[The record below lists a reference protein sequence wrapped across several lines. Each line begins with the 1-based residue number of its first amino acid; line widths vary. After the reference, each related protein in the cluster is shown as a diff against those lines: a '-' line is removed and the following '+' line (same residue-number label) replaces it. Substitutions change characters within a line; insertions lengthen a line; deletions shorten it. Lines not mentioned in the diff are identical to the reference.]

1 MLTNLDLDELNTTFE
16 GRTPEE
22 ILEWAVE
29 TFWPEIAMSSSF
41 QTQSLPLLH
50 MVSRVVPRLPIIFLD
65 TGFHFPETLAFRDRV
80 TRELGLNLR
89 IVRPSL
95 SPAELARR
103 YGEGLYRRDP
113 DLCCYVN
120 KVEPMQR
127 ALEGLRAWISGIR
140 RDQSPTRASIR
151 IVERTAQGI
160 IRVHPMAT
168 WTQQD
173 IARYIHDHSLPEHPL
188 LAQGYLSVGCAPCTR
203 PIFGGE
209 PARAG
214 RWDGRAK
221 LECGLHTLL
230 REPVETQAPTEGGVG
245 IKGEGGPWG
254 QRPTHG
260 SS

>member
-1 MLTNLDLDELNTTFE
+1 MLTGLDLNQLNATFE
-16 GRTPEE
+16 GAPPEE
-22 ILEWAVE
+22 ILRWAVE
-29 TFWPEIAMSSSF
+29 TFWPDIAMSSSF

-50 MVSRVVPRLPIIFLD
+50 MVSQVVPQLPVIFLD
-65 TGFHFPETLAFRDRV
+65 TGFHFPETLSFRDQV
-80 TRELGLNLR
+80 VRELGLTLR

-95 SPAELARR
+95 SPAELAHR

-127 ALEGLRAWISGIR
+127 ALEGLQAWISGIR
-140 RDQSPTRASIR
+140 RDQSPARAHIR

-168 WTQQD
+168 WTERD
-173 IARYIHDHSLPEHPL
+173 IARYIHDHNLPEHPL
-188 LAQGYLSVGCAPCTR
+188 FAQGYLSVGCAPCTR
-203 PIFGGE
+203 PVYGGE

-214 RWDGRAK
+214 RWDGQAK

-230 REPVETQAPTEGGVG
+230 REPVKAEVPAEGEAGTG
-245 IKGEGGPWG
+245 GDEGL
-254 QRPTHG
+254 
-260 SS
+260 